1 MEFYPGFENNDPY
14 ARKRRSNKVTVKITG
29 IPTTDIPTKMLLQ
42 KFCLLR
48 NAESVGDTET
58 VNMTQLGK
66 LKYHNIQ
73 FEKLNS

>member
-29 IPTTDIPTKMLLQ
+29 IPETSIPTKILLQ

-48 NAESVGDTET
+48 NAAAIGDTET
-58 VNMTQLGK
+58 INMTQLGK
-66 LKYHNIQ
+66 LKYHNVQ
-73 FEKLNS
+73 LEKLHN